1 MEMTTAAILKEL
13 KAGKYAPVYFL
24 FGEEP
29 YFIDQVSDFIEHHAL
44 QEHEKGFNQMILY
57 GKDVDMA
64 AVLGNARRFPMM
76 AERQVVIVKEAQEL
90 GDFKKEQSVKLLEHY
105 LQQPQPST
113 VLVFAYKHSKLDK
126 RTALWKALSKQAVVM
141 EAKKVYDN
149 KLPEII
155 QQMVAEKGR
164 RIHPEAVRT
173 LTELI
178 GANLDRIAGE
188 INKTLI
194 NIKEGEEIS
203 NELVLQ
209 YVGLSK
215 EFNVFELN
223 KAMGTRD
230 TRLAFRIID
239 YFEINPKNNP
249 PIPVIIN
256 MFNYWTRLMIYHRLK
271 NGNPKDVAAKLQV
284 NPYFLNEYKVAA
296 RNYPL
301 EKVIQNIAHL
311 HDADRK
317 VKGMGVGT
325 GGGGAVLK
333 ELVYKLMY

>member
-1 MEMTTAAILKEL
+1 MEMTTAAILKDL
-13 KAGKYAPVYFL
+13 KAGTFATVYFL
-24 FGEEP
+24 MGEEP
-29 YFIDQVSDFIEHHAL
+29 YFIDQVSDYIEEHTL

-57 GKDVDMA
+57 GKDVEMA
-64 AVLGNARRFPMM
+64 AILGNARRFPMM

-90 GDFKKEQSVKLLEHY
+90 ADLKKEHSVKLLEHY

-113 VLVFAYKHSKLDK
+113 VLVFAYKHAKLDK
-126 RTALWKALSKQAVVM
+126 RTALWKALSKHAVVM
-141 EAKKVYDN
+141 ETKRVYEN

-155 QQMVAEKGR
+155 QQMVSEKGR

-203 NELVLQ
+203 NEVVLQ

-215 EFNVFELN
+215 DFNVFELN
-223 KAMGTRD
+223 KAIGNRD
-230 TRLAFRIID
+230 TRLIFRIID
-239 YFEINPKNNP
+239 YFEANPRNNP
-249 PIPVIIN
+249 AVPIIIN
-256 MFNYWTRLMIYHRLK
+256 IFNYWTRLMIYHRMK
-271 NGNPKDVAAKLQV
+271 NDNPKDVAAKLQV

-301 EKVIQNIAHL
+301 EKVIQNIAHI

-317 VKGMGVGT
+317 IKGMGVGT

-333 ELVYKLMY
+333 ELVYKLVY